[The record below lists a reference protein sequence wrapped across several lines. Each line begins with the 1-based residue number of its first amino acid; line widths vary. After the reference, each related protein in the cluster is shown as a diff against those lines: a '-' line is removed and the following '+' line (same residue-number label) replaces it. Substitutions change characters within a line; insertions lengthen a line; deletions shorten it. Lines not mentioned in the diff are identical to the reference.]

1 MFFEWL
7 GRGAYGNEG
16 IIKLEKW
23 ALMNKTRILAY
34 FIHNYDDDYDYDN
47 HGNDVPNDDF
57 HFHVSP

>member
-1 MFFEWL
+1 MIGE
-7 GRGAYGNEG
+7 GDEG

-34 FIHNYDDDYDYDN
+34 FIHNYDDNYDYDN